1 MNRLEAMRTLLNVVD
16 AGSLSAASRK
26 LRTPLATISRRIADL
41 ERHLGAQLLLRSNR
55 RLELTDAG
63 GAYVA
68 ACRDILASVDD
79 AERAASGEY
88 LAPRGEITIGAPIVF
103 GRIHLLP
110 VVLEF
115 LEAFPE
121 IDARLTLSDRNA
133 HFLDD
138 HIDLALRIGE
148 LPDSALKATRLG
160 AVRRVLCASP
170 AYLQGAGAPTTPKD
184 LARHACISFESMG
197 GAAEWIF
204 RQGKQTIAAPIRSR
218 LIVNTAEA
226 AIDAAIAG
234 LGITRVLS
242 YQVEPALRRGALV
255 TLLETFETA
264 PLPVSL
270 VYPAQAAM
278 PQKLRAFLDFAT
290 ERLREKLA
298 QPAT

>member
-1 MNRLEAMRTLLNVVD
+1 MNRLDAMATLLEVVD

-26 LRTPLATISRRIADL
+26 LRAPLATVSRRISDL
-41 ERHLGAQLLLRSNR
+41 EKHLGAQLLLRSNR

-63 GAYVA
+63 RAYVA
-68 ACRDILASVDD
+68 ACRDIIASVES

-88 LAPRGEITIGAPIVF
+88 LAPRGEIAISAPIVF

-110 VVLEF
+110 VLLDF
-115 LEAFPE
+115 LQAFPE

-138 HIDLALRIGE
+138 HLDVALRIGE
-148 LPDSALKATRLG
+148 LPDSALKATRIG

-170 AYLQGAGAPTTPKD
+170 AYLKKAGAPLAPKD

-218 LIVNTAEA
+218 LTVNTAEA

-234 LGITRVLS
+234 LGVTRVLS
-242 YQVEPALRRGALV
+242 YQVEDALRRGALQ
-255 TLLETFETA
+255 TILDAYETA

-270 VYPAQAAM
+270 IYPGQGAM
-278 PQKLRAFLDFAT
+278 PQKLRAFLDFVSDK
-290 ERLREKLA
+290 LREKLA
-298 QPAT
+298 QPAV